1 MKRFKIYAALFIAVV
16 AMSTFISCKKI
27 NEPPYMNNAEIIGY
41 DLRLCVCCGGY
52 IVTIDNVSNP
62 NGSAFFLVGQ
72 FPSNFV
78 LDANPTYPVAI
89 KLDWEVDTA
98 KCYSNYIKIL
108 RIAKR

>member
-1 MKRFKIYAALFIAVV
+1 MA
-16 AMSTFISCKKI
+16 TFISCKK
-27 NEPPYMNNAEIIGY
+27 NEPAYMNNAQITGY

-52 IVTIDNVSNP
+52 VVTIDNVPNP
-62 NGSAFFLVGQ
+62 NGSTFFLAGQ

-89 KLDWEVDTA
+89 KLDWQTDTA
-98 KCYSNYIKIL
+98 KCYGNYIKIL